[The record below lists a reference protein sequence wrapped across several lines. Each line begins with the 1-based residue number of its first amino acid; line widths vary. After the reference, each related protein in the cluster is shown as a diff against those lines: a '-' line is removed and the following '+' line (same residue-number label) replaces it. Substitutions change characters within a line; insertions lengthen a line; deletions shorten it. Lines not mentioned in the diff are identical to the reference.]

1 MPAKV
6 VISGATGRMG
16 QTVAALLS
24 QSDDWQLVGGIDR
37 ETLPANVAAQHGFPT
52 IEVAPAAMNAIRAA
66 DVIIDFSAPEGL
78 QALLH
83 HQSLNLAGKALV
95 VGTTG
100 LTPEV
105 WTALKT
111 MGQDAPVIVSANY
124 SVGMNLMLGVVA
136 AAARVLPAERFDVE
150 ITETHHRHK
159 ADAPS
164 GTALLLGR
172 TIADARGHKL
182 EDVRR
187 DGRSG
192 NTGER
197 ALGEIAFHALRG
209 GEVVG
214 EHRVSFLGAH
224 ERFEIVHA
232 ATDRGLFA
240 EGALLAA
247 RWLLGKP
254 PGQYTMRDVLG
265 L

>member
-16 QTVAALLS
+16 QTVAALLR
-24 QSDDWQLVGGIDR
+24 QTADWQLVGGIDR
-37 ETLPANVAAQHGFPT
+37 ETLPADAAAARGFPA
-52 IEVAPAAMNAIRAA
+52 IETAPVAMGAIRSA

-78 QALLH
+78 QALLQ

-105 WTALKT
+105 RSALESMSKH
-111 MGQDAPVIVSANY
+111 APVIVSANY
-124 SVGMNLMLGVVA
+124 SVGVNLMLGVVA
-136 AAARVLPAERFDVE
+136 AAARVLAADRFDVE
-150 ITETHHRHK
+150 ISETHHRHK

-172 TIADARGHKL
+172 TIAEARGQTL
-182 EDVRR
+182 DAVRR

-192 NTGER
+192 STGER
-197 ALGEIAFHALRG
+197 TRGEIGFHALRG

-214 EHRVSFLGAH
+214 EHRVAFLGAH
-224 ERFEIVHA
+224 ERFEIAHA
-232 ATDRGLFA
+232 AADRGLFA

-247 RWLLGKP
+247 HWLIGKP
-254 PGQYTMRDVLG
+254 AGMYTMRDVLG